1 MNANRFI
8 LLLNLMVLFP
18 IFASGQNYRP
28 PTKREAEQI
37 GKKTYILSNGDTTK
51 VVNTVGSGL
60 RDSYSNFLFR
70 KTHTAEVDSIFSDSK
85 SDYSGLEEAALD
97 VDKLLREVDL
107 EKKLNSGRNDA
118 LAFRLARDN
127 RNRKRKEQ
135 AALDVDKLLREVDLE
150 KKLNSGRNDA
160 LAFRLARDNRNRK
173 RKEQAALQIAD
184 SLLKNKDSS
193 IQELTS
199 MYVEFDG
206 KPTYYINGVEVD
218 RSFVNQLYPQ
228 EVIKR
233 EMRVNNTASGNPY
246 GEVWILVPEKT
257 LGRLKIPVYL
267 TNNYIFENTTSAT
280 VADPTTIKKRTEP
293 TPLPVIRREIT
304 ADGRTIDTLVPK
316 TESKDKG
323 AENASDRNTKV
334 LSRTVNNQKVETS
347 DDAVITSDPTYNNV
361 RRSQPVIKR
370 SQPSVLQQN
379 IETKEKTDNTEKNS
393 EPKKSVRRIKEKQQ
407 LKD

>member
-1 MNANRFI
+1 MNASRFI
-8 LLLNLMVLFP
+8 LLLSLMVLFP

-135 AALDVDKLLREVDLE
+135 AAL
-150 KKLNSGRNDA
+150 
-160 LAFRLARDNRNRK
+160 
-173 RKEQAALQIAD
+173 QIAD

-257 LGRLKIPVYL
+257 LSRLKIPVYL

-280 VADPTTIKKRTEP
+280 VADPATIKKRTEP
-293 TPLPVIRREIT
+293 TSLPVIRRETT
-304 ADGRTIDTLVPK
+304 ADGRTIDTLVPQ

-370 SQPSVLQQN
+370 SQPSVLHQN

-407 LKD
+407 HKD